1 MSETRHLN
9 PQSAQ
14 NVPSLLKE
22 LLRDLSRNSPILGA
36 AVFTVEGHPVVSH
49 FHAGTEDAAVAAMV
63 AGIHSAAEQV
73 MRELRQGSLKSIIVE
88 GEGGNTLVLAVT
100 GGYLLAVTSPENAK
114 LGLVFN
120 DAKRVAREAGRL
132 LQELI

>member
-1 MSETRHLN
+1 M
-9 PQSAQ
+9 
-14 NVPSLLKE
+14 PSLLKE